1 MTRRQFMKG
10 IGWLTLL
17 LGSAGALLWL
27 WQRNTGEERRMA
39 EMLGLSP
46 TGDGT
51 WEDVDEPSRAVALRK
66 QRPTLRGSI
75 HGYTA
80 SVWQRAYYLQQG
92 DSRPYLRAPFYALA
106 FELTAPATMK
116 LTIEPTGLQEDAP
129 SLASRWPEALT
140 GDLAFDAE
148 ARVTSPQPI
157 EAGAYLS
164 SELRRAVL
172 DFFARFACDN
182 PTDHRPD
189 LRRAVLGWFEV
200 EPSRVTY
207 TTFCLPEKLSAGAG
221 RMQCALPLLDALAQA
236 ATPT

>member
-1 MTRRQFMKG
+1 
-10 IGWLTLL
+10 
-17 LGSAGALLWL
+17 
-27 WQRNTGEERRMA
+27 MA
-39 EMLGLSP
+39 EILGLSP
-46 TGDGT
+46 VQDGA
-51 WEDVDEPSRAVALRK
+51 WEDVDEPAREVALRK

-75 HGYTA
+75 RGYAA

-92 DSRPYLRAPFYALA
+92 DSRPYLRTPFYALA
-106 FELTAPATMK
+106 LELPAPASVR

-129 SLASRWPEALT
+129 SLASRWPVAHA

-164 SELRRAVL
+164 SELRSAIL

-182 PTDHRPD
+182 PTDHRAD
-189 LRRAVLGWFEV
+189 LRRAVLGWFEI
-200 EPSRVTY
+200 ETSQVTY

-221 RMQCALPLLDALAQA
+221 RMQCAAPVLDALAQA
-236 ATPT
+236 ARRA